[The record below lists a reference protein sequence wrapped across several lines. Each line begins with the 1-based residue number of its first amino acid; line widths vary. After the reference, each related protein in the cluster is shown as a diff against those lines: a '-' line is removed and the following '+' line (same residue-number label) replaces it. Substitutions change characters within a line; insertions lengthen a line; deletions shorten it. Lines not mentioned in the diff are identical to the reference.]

1 MSFLILILSIKIAIT
16 VLGLCVA
23 LLFLSKQRVDALFG
37 FGDASVTLY
46 RLYGVAMLAL
56 TTAYTGGLLQAISGH
71 FPVEVV
77 SMGLVSNLGA
87 AVTMFM
93 TGYARRKPYGAAVF
107 AFIGMTFAASL
118 VLPESAMR
126 VW

>member
-1 MSFLILILSIKIAIT
+1 MSFLIWIFSIKIAIT
-16 VLGLCVA
+16 ALGLCVP
-23 LLFLSKQRVDALFG
+23 LLLLSKQRIDLLFG

-56 TTAYTGGLLQAISGH
+56 TTAYTGGLLRTISGH

-77 SMGLVSNLGA
+77 AMGLVSNIGA

-93 TGYARRKPYGAAVF
+93 TGYARRKPFGAAVF
-107 AFIGMTFAASL
+107 TFIGVAFAASL
-118 VLPESAMR
+118 VLPDSVMR